1 MKKTN
6 IICTIGPASASYQTL
21 KEMAKAGMNI
31 ARLNFSHGDHQTHLS
46 YLQFIR
52 KLNKEAGFNIKILQD
67 LEGFRI
73 RVGKINKPIQLNSG
87 KFIKLTPT
95 KLAKRQLK
103 AIPLDYDNLGQIPI
117 GADIFLDDGNIQLRV
132 TETNAKQL
140 IAQVINPGIV
150 YSNKGVNIP
159 SLQLKSN
166 IITSKDKRDIEF
178 AVKNKVDLIA
188 QSFVRNALDIK
199 NLHNILHEKQF
210 SCPIIA
216 KIENRAGIEN
226 IKQILPLADGV
237 MIARGDM
244 GVLLPI
250 YEVPVR
256 QKQILQACKQSNK
269 FSIVATQM
277 LESMKENLKP
287 TRAEVSDVA
296 NAVWDGADYVML
308 SAETAVGKYPVETV
322 QLMQQIIE
330 YSDAYRG

>member
-1 MKKTN
+1 MKKTK
-6 IICTIGPASASYQTL
+6 IICTIGPATASYQTL
-21 KEMAKAGMNI
+21 KEMAKAGMSI

-46 YLQFIR
+46 YLQLIR
-52 KLNKEAGFNIKILQD
+52 KLNKETNFNIKILQD

-73 RVGKINKPIQLNSG
+73 RVGKLDRPIQLNSE

-95 KLAKRQLK
+95 KLANSQLK
-103 AIPLDYDNLGQIPI
+103 VIPLDYDNLSQIPI
-117 GADIFLDDGNIQLRV
+117 GTDIFIDDGNIQLRV

-140 IAQVINPGIV
+140 IAKVINPGLV

-159 SLQLKSN
+159 SLQLKRN
-166 IITSKDKRDIEF
+166 IITSKDIRDIEF
-178 AVKNKVDLIA
+178 AVENKIDLIA

-199 NLHNILHEKQF
+199 NLYNILQKKQF

-226 IKQILPLADGV
+226 IKQILPLADGI

-322 QLMQQIIE
+322 KLMQQIIE
-330 YSDAYRG
+330 YSDEYRD